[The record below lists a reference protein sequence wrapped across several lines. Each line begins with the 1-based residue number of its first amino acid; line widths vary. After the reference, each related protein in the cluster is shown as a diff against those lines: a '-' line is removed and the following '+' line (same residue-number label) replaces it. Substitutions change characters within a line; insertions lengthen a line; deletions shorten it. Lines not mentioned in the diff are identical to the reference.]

1 MTRVLLFGAAGFVG
15 RQVRAVLAP
24 DVDLICPGRV
34 ECDLLSTDPVTLT
47 ELIRSAAPDAIINGT
62 GALDGT
68 GYDLLRANAL
78 VTAKLIEAVAMGAP
92 SARYVRIGSAGEYG
106 AVPFG
111 MAVTETY
118 PAMPAS
124 EYGVSHLAGTRLV
137 ELAVDA
143 GRVDGVV
150 LRVFNPVGPGVSPE
164 NVFGRATELL
174 RSALATRGGR
184 IVLGPL
190 DAYRDFVDV
199 RDVALAVRA
208 AIRASSLPQRVFNI
222 GSGRAVITR
231 DAIRHLAVV
240 AGFAGEIREER
251 NLPARGRSAD
261 VSWACA
267 DISAAAQALGWTP
280 RHDLVDTLSALWNAA
295 VERDQQPLATRVRQ

>member
-1 MTRVLLFGAAGFVG
+1 
-15 RQVRAVLAP
+15 
-24 DVDLICPGRV
+24 
-34 ECDLLSTDPVTLT
+34 
-47 ELIRSAAPDAIINGT
+47 
-62 GALDGT
+62 
-68 GYDLLRANAL
+68 
-78 VTAKLIEAVAMGAP
+78 
-92 SARYVRIGSAGEYG
+92 
-106 AVPFG
+106 
-111 MAVTETY
+111 
-118 PAMPAS
+118 
-124 EYGVSHLAGTRLV
+124 
-137 ELAVDA
+137 
-143 GRVDGVV
+143 
-150 LRVFNPVGPGVSPE
+150 
-164 NVFGRATELL
+164 
-174 RSALATRGGR
+174 
-184 IVLGPL
+184 
-190 DAYRDFVDV
+190 
-199 RDVALAVRA
+199 VALAVRA